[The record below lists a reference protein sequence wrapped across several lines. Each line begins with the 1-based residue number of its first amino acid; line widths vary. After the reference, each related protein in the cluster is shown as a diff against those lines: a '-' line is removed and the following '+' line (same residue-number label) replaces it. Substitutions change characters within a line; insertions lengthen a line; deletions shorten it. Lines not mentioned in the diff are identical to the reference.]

1 MKQAIIDTD
10 TLSFF
15 FRNRQEVVDKL
26 NQYLELYGVLSL
38 SIVTY
43 YEVLNGLLYKDAK
56 RQLEKFERF
65 IELNQI
71 LPFDLNVARK
81 AAEIYADLRKKGLV
95 IGHNDVLIAATAIV
109 NDLVLVTNN
118 TNHFGRIS
126 ELVLDNWVIIP
137 QGDDSSF

>member
-1 MKQAIIDTD
+1 MAY
-10 TLSFF
+10 F
-15 FRNRQEVVDKL
+15 N
-26 NQYLELYGVLSL
+26 
-38 SIVTY
+38 
-43 YEVLNGLLYKDAK
+43 KDAK
-56 RQLEKFERF
+56 KQLEKFERF
-65 IELNQI
+65 VELNQI

-137 QGDDSSF
+137 QGDDSPF